1 MINNQVKQSLC
12 INSIQSRLFCFRFG
26 LTQGYVFTCPSWDK
40 LKVALSSGPGQADP
54 LQASYSDWAGLGG
67 PLALLRSGQAGPGRA
82 KSVPILHIYLY
93 RGTYNKPVRCW
104 ALCFVFLF
112 YFGPNNLNN
121 QSFMG
126 PIALKKKVCWAL
138 FYFGFNNIK
147 NFYND
152 WVRRS
157 ARPNMPLPQPSP
169 NKVSFQAGWAGPW
182 GPGPLTP
189 IIESIR

>member
-112 YFGPNNLNN
+112 YFGPN
-121 QSFMG
+121 SF
-126 PIALKKKVCWAL
+126 KKKTEVCWAL
-138 FYFGFNNIK
+138 FYFGFNNLKI
-147 NFYND
+147 F
-152 WVRRS
+152 VMIGS
-157 ARPNMPLPQPSP
+157 GARPGPICHYLSP
-169 NKVSFQAGWAGPW
+169 VRIGFHSWPAGPAH
-182 GPGPLTP
+182 GGLAHLTP
-189 IIESIR
+189 IIESIRQF